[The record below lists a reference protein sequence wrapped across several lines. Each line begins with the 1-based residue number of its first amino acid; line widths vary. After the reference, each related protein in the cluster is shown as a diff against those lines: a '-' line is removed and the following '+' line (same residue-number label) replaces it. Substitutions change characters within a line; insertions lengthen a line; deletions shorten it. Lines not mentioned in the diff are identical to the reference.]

1 MKLSDYSNP
10 ISGKKEDLF
19 NLGNLWEQIL
29 GVVVF
34 VVIFIFGIK
43 IAEWVFPPSATI
55 NGQAVT
61 NTRNVY

>member
-1 MKLSDYSNP
+1 MKISDYSNP

-19 NLGNLWEQIL
+19 NISNLWEQIL

-43 IAEWVFPPSATI
+43 IAEWVFPPTAQI
-55 NGQAVT
+55 NGEAVQ
-61 NTRNVY
+61 NVRNVY

>member
-19 NLGNLWEQIL
+19 NVSNLWEQIL

-34 VVIFIFGIK
+34 VTIFIFGIK
-43 IAEWVFPPSATI
+43 VAEWVFPPSATV
-55 NGQAVT
+55 NGATVT
-61 NTRNVY
+61 DVRNVY